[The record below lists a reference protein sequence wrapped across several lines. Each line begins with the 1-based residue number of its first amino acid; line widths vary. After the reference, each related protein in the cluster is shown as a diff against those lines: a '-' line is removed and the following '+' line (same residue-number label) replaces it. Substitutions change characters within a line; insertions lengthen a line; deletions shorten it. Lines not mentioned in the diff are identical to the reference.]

1 MDGGQERWDL
11 GREGAGKEGDVALL
25 LQTQL
30 PGRKGKVCMS
40 EGAGDVLYLVA
51 PAPGI
56 QL

>member
-30 PGRKGKVCMS
+30 PGRKGKV
-40 EGAGDVLYLVA
+40 
-51 PAPGI
+51 
-56 QL
+56 